1 MDKVYRDGTGE
12 TDGTDGTDRM
22 GRRGWPRLLP
32 RHRGTLSRMDWTGW
46 DGGKVLIEKVI
57 E

>member
-12 TDGTDGTDRM
+12 TDGTDRM

-46 DGGKVLIEKVI
+46 NGGKVLLEKVI